1 MLFIVI
7 TGSLT
12 RNTVKIKTMI
22 TIAMRRCGV
31 VLSSSLLWRSIDG
44 ANGLACSV
52 SSMAGLGNMEFL
64 GKFLENRNCHL
75 RIHRFRCSG
84 TNPNKESESQNN
96 AILKLAWYSSELLGI
111 AASVFR
117 SPSNEEVPPQRLLQ
131 TIDRAAVV
139 DPDCGVWR
147 RFTWLICSSQSSG
160 DLTLNAYEE
169 DCEFADPA
177 GSFKGLQRFK
187 RNCTNFGSLL
197 EKSNMKLMKWE
208 DFEDKGIGHW
218 RFNCILS
225 FPWRPILSA
234 TGYTEYYFDARSG
247 KVCRHVEHW
256 NVPKKAL
263 FKQILRPS
271 RGFGLKDYVNRWLKA
286 VQMKL

>member
-1 MLFIVI
+1 MALTASASFTSIS
-7 TGSLT
+7 TTHHNSLIFAS
-12 RNTVKIKTMI
+12 KQQ
-22 TIAMRRCGV
+22 
-31 VLSSSLLWRSIDG
+31 LH
-44 ANGLACSV
+44 
-52 SSMAGLGNMEFL
+52 EF
-64 GKFLENRNCHL
+64 
-75 RIHRFRCSG
+75 RIHRFRCNG
-84 TNPNKESESQNN
+84 TNPNQESPPQNN
-96 AILKLAWYSSELLGI
+96 ALLKLAWYSSELLGI

-117 SPSNEEVPPQRLLQ
+117 SPSKEETLPQRFLE
-131 TIDRAAVV
+131 TIDR
-139 DPDCGVWR
+139 
-147 RFTWLICSSQSSG
+147 SSIVETIKQDFQRSYFVTG
-160 DLTLNAYEE
+160 DLTVNAYEE
-169 DCEFADPA
+169 NCEFADPA

-218 RFNCILS
+218 KFSCILS

-234 TGYTEYYFDARSG
+234 TGYTEYYFDAQSG

-256 NVPKKAL
+256 NVPKMAL

-271 RGFGLKDYVNRWLKA
+271 RGFGLKDYVSRWLKA